1 MIVITNKNIA
11 KCSEISL
18 ADTVIYGFVE
28 ACKDCSFVA
37 DNFDTEERAEE
48 TFNKIADAIKEHG
61 DETIIDF
68 RRG

>member
-11 KCSEISL
+11 KCNEISL

-37 DNFDTEERAEE
+37 DNFDSKEQAEAA
-48 TFNKIADAIKEHG
+48 FNKIANAIKEHG

-68 RRG
+68 RR